1 MTIKEFINEAP
12 FGCSFTDMMEFLEE
26 NEFSFDYPEDDQFP
40 TAIEICFEG
49 FDEEFD
55 ETADGNITASVH
67 VFLNDSVINTIA
79 YADDA
84 DDEDATE
91 EAEELEEEI
100 LDLASNEL
108 WDDLNDY
115 VETYCLII
123 RGDGDLEVDIDWKQS
138 GISDKEFSRLADR
151 Y

>member
-1 MTIKEFINEAP
+1 MTLKEFINEAP
-12 FGCSFTDMMEFLEE
+12 FRCSFTEMMEFLEE
-26 NEFSFDYPEDDQFP
+26 NAFSFNYPDDDQFP
-40 TAIEICFEG
+40 AAIEIYFEG

-55 ETADGNITASVH
+55 ETVDGNISASVH
-67 VFLNDSVINTIA
+67 IFLNDSVNNTIA
-79 YADDA
+79 YADESDN
-84 DDEDATE
+84 EEATE

-123 RGDGDLEVDIDWKQS
+123 RGDRDLEVDIDWKKS
-138 GISDKEFSRLADR
+138 GISDKEFIRLADR
-151 Y
+151 